1 MKRTRR
7 TEITIETHRVS
18 VIRKQGQRMV
28 GYCEHC
34 GRETT
39 VIRIDETQ
47 HEQPQL
53 ICSRSLTDG
62 ENKINT
68 QKDHEK

>member
-7 TEITIETHRVS
+7 TEITIETHRVLI
-18 VIRKQGQRMV
+18 VRKRGERLT

-39 VIRIDETQ
+39 VVCISEPRDE
-47 HEQPQL
+47 PKL
-53 ICSRSLTDG
+53 VCSRAIADG
-62 ENKINT
+62 RVDIK
-68 QKDHEK
+68 KDNEK